1 MNGRFKIACIQVNAG
16 PEIAPNVAFASEQA
30 KKARDAGADLIC
42 MPENVSLMEFGRER
56 TLPKVAEESAH
67 PALAAF
73 RALASETG
81 AWLAIGSL
89 AVKVGP
95 AMLANRSFLIA
106 PDGAIKARYDKIH
119 MFDVDLD
126 GGESYRESA
135 LYRPGA
141 EAVVVDTPW
150 ARLGLSICYD
160 VRFPYLYRS
169 LSQAGA
175 TVILVPAAFTRQ
187 TGQAHW
193 HALLRARAIE
203 NLCYVVAAAQCGEHV
218 LGRQTFGHSLI
229 VAPWGEVLADG
240 GEKPGLILADIDL
253 GRVAEARRKVPS
265 LGHDRSYRLVVLDSG
280 AGQAARR

>member
-1 MNGRFKIACIQVNAG
+1 MSGRFKVACIQINAG
-16 PEIAPNVAFASEQA
+16 PEIAPNVAWASAQA
-30 KKARDAGADLIC
+30 RKARDAGADLIC

-56 TLPKVAEESAH
+56 TWPKVAEESAH

-73 RALASETG
+73 RDLARETG

-95 AMLANRSFLIA
+95 SMLANRSFLIA

-135 LYRPGA
+135 LYQPGRQ
-141 EAVVVDTPW
+141 AVVADTPW

-169 LSQAGA
+169 LSKAGA

-187 TGQAHW
+187 TGRAHW
-193 HALLRARAIE
+193 HILLRARAIE
-203 NLCYVVAAAQCGEHV
+203 NLCYVVAAAQCGDHV
-218 LGRQTFGHSLI
+218 LGRQTYGHSLV

-240 GEKPGLILADIDL
+240 GEEPGLVMAEIDQ
-253 GRVAEARRKVPS
+253 GRVADARRKVPS
-265 LGHDRSYRLVVLDSG
+265 LGHDRAYDVVSPDRAVGG
-280 AGQAARR
+280 A

>member
-1 MNGRFKIACIQVNAG
+1 MTERFKVACVQINAG
-16 PEIAPNVAFASEQA
+16 PEIAPNVAWASDQA
-30 KKARDAGADLIC
+30 RRARDAGALLIC

-73 RALASETG
+73 RALAKETG

-89 AVKVGP
+89 AIKVGGS
-95 AMLANRSFLIA
+95 MLANRSFLIA
-106 PDGAIKARYDKIH
+106 PDGAIRARYDKIH

-160 VRFPYLYRS
+160 VRFPHLYRS
-169 LSQAGA
+169 LSKAGA

-229 VAPWGEVLADG
+229 VGPWGEILADG
-240 GEKPGLILADIDL
+240 GEQPGLVIGDIDL
-253 GRVAEARRKVPS
+253 GKVAEARRKVPS
-265 LGHDRSYRLVVLDSG
+265 LGHDRPFTLTQAETAAVN
-280 AGQAARR
+280 AGQD

>member
-81 AWLAIGSL
+81 AWLAVGSL

-135 LYRPGA
+135 LYRPGS

-203 NLCYVVAAAQCGEHV
+203 NLCYVIAAAQCGEHV

-265 LGHDRSYRLVVLDSG
+265 LGHDRSYRLVAPDSG
-280 AGQAARR
+280 ASQAARR

>member
-1 MNGRFKIACIQVNAG
+1 MSDRFKVACIQINAG
-16 PEIAPNVAFASEQA
+16 PEIGHNVAWASAQA
-30 KKARDAGADLIC
+30 RKARDAGADLIC

-73 RALASETG
+73 RDLARETG

-89 AVKVGP
+89 AVKLGP
-95 AMLANRSFLIA
+95 TMLANRSFLID

-135 LYRPGA
+135 LYQPGRQ
-141 EAVVVDTPW
+141 AVVADTPW

-160 VRFPYLYRS
+160 LRFPHLYRS
-169 LSQAGA
+169 LSKAGA

-187 TGQAHW
+187 TGRAHW
-193 HALLRARAIE
+193 HVLLRARAIE

-218 LGRQTFGHSLI
+218 LGRQTYGHSLV

-240 GEKPGLILADIDL
+240 GEEPGLVLADIDH

-265 LGHDRSYRLVVLDSG
+265 LGHDRAFDLVSPDG
-280 AGQAARR
+280 AGPGA